1 MDAETEAQ
9 IFDHFRSLTES
20 RIAILISH
28 RFSTVRHAD
37 TIVVLDQGQ
46 VIEQGTHEELMRVG
60 GQYARLFELQ
70 ARAYR

>member
-1 MDAETEAQ
+1 
-9 IFDHFRSLTES
+9 
-20 RIAILISH
+20 
-28 RFSTVRHAD
+28 VRHAD